1 MLRRKISNKI
11 LSRNLQTKNTV
22 LRMLPTSPSFS
33 RHHCIHMRN
42 DYRRRRETLY
52 TLGVSLPQQTVY
64 CERQEDI
71 QPTMSQGHKM
81 VKRKTRFS
89 LPPISFQFSGV
100 HYIVVLIVCY
110 LAAGTLIVMIQDG
123 TESLKNIVIYS
134 IVGFFTFFM
143 GYMGWILAKDV
154 LNVVAGKKKC
164 RNEVNVEL

>member
-1 MLRRKISNKI
+1 
-11 LSRNLQTKNTV
+11 
-22 LRMLPTSPSFS
+22 
-33 RHHCIHMRN
+33 
-42 DYRRRRETLY
+42 
-52 TLGVSLPQQTVY
+52 
-64 CERQEDI
+64 
-71 QPTMSQGHKM
+71 M